1 MSKKNELKNSSV
13 FEQVEWQVKIEQ
25 MLTLSRDKGFLSHD
39 DISEESGIAPT
50 NDIFDSLVS
59 YVEGIGIKVVI
70 RGNDDVAE
78 DDAEEEKIEVEEK
91 IAKSETSGVD
101 PVRMYLTEMGSISL
115 LNREEEVSI
124 ARRIEEG
131 QTSVM
136 ESLLGCPLTLEA
148 VYDGLQRTRD
158 GTFKL
163 DDFVD
168 SLATEVEDM
177 SLEENVMSVEDD
189 GVDIRTV
196 GLQEK
201 LEAYRQDAKRRLEEN
216 EKKARLW
223 IKKAHKGEWNE
234 PSFEKQRRSLVSNL
248 KDIRFSPSFINAL
261 QQRADQVARQV
272 RAHEIEIMKLCVEK
286 SKMPR
291 GKFLMTFQS
300 ASTDIQWLPKQIKT
314 SSDPVLKESLKVI
327 LPDIQ
332 ELQSLLAVQEQNIGL
347 ALPTFKDLHR
357 KMVSGQARAD
367 LAKKEMIEANLRL
380 VVSIAKKYLNR
391 GLPLLDLIQEGNVG
405 LMRAVDKFD
414 YKRGF
419 KFSTYATWWI
429 RQGITRSLA
438 DHGRVIRL
446 PVHLIEVLHKIK
458 RTAHLYSQQHGKS
471 PTDAELSVL
480 CDVPVE
486 KIMTLLKISKDPF
499 SLDAPVGDDSES
511 TLGDFVE
518 DQMTITPAED
528 SARREL
534 EVILKDCMVSL
545 NSREQEVLKWRF
557 GLEGRDDLTLE
568 DIGKQ
573 FDVTRERIRQIEAKA
588 LKKIRSSKY
597 SDSLRSFF
605 DKNPDQMED
614 RKQERQSR
622 IAKNKGK
629 EIVSD
634 MLADGLEVFAENE
647 GLVIKERKNK
657 KKSKKEEE

>member
-1 MSKKNELKNSSV
+1 MSKKNESKSSSV
-13 FEQVEWQVKIEQ
+13 FEQVEWQMKIEQ
-25 MLTLSRDKGFLSHD
+25 MLTLSRDKGFLSHE
-39 DISEESGIAPT
+39 DISEESGIAQT
-50 NDIFDSLVS
+50 NNIFDALVS
-59 YVEGIGIKVVI
+59 YVEGVGIKVVA
-70 RGNDDVAE
+70 RANDDVAE
-78 DDAEEEKIEVEEK
+78 DDSDDEKIEVEEK
-91 IAKSETSGVD
+91 ASRSEGGVD

-131 QTSVM
+131 QSSVM

-158 GTFKL
+158 GSLKL

-177 SLEENVMSVEDD
+177 SLEENAANPDDD

-223 IKKAHKGEWNE
+223 IKKSHKGEWSE
-234 PSFEKQRRSLVSNL
+234 PSFEKQRATLVANL
-248 KDIRFSPSFINAL
+248 KDVRFSPSFINAL
-261 QQRADQVARQV
+261 QQRADLVARQV

-300 ASTDIQWLPKQIKT
+300 ASTDLQWLPKQIKT
-314 SSDPVLKESLKVI
+314 SSDPTLKENLKNI

-332 ELQSLLAVQEQNIGL
+332 ELQSLLAIQEQNIGL
-347 ALPTFKDLHR
+347 SLPSFKDLHR

-391 GLPLLDLIQEGNVG
+391 GLHLLDLIQEGNVG

-458 RTAHLYSQQHGKS
+458 RTAHHFSQQHGRS
-471 PTDAELSVL
+471 PTGTELSAL
-480 CDVPVE
+480 CDVPVD

-528 SARREL
+528 SARKEL
-534 EVILKDCMVSL
+534 EVILKDCMLSL

-557 GLEGRDDLTLE
+557 GLDGRDDLTLE
-568 DIGKQ
+568 DIGKE

-622 IAKNKGK
+622 LAKNKGK
-629 EIVSD
+629 EVVSA
-634 MLADGLEVFAENE
+634 MLSNGLEVFVEDTDVPVK
-647 GLVIKERKNK
+647 GKRGK
-657 KKSKKEEE
+657 KKKKTDDE